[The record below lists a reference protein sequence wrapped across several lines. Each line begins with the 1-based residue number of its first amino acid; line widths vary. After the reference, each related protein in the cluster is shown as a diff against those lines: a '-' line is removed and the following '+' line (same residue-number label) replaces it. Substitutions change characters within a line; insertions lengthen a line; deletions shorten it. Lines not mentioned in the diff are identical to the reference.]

1 MKNIFLV
8 GMPSSGK
15 STLGK
20 KLARALNYRFVDLDK
35 MIIKAEKKS
44 INQIF
49 GENGEDYFREVES
62 RLLQEIKPNQWFVVA
77 TGGGAPCFFDN
88 MDFIK
93 ANGLSVFLNIP
104 AAELAHRILRHG
116 KDDRPLLS
124 GIEALE
130 QELENK
136 HRMRLTHYSRADYT
150 ITGDTTVRQLVELVK
165 PLI

>member
-20 KLARALNYRFVDLDK
+20 KLAGALNYRFVDLDK